1 MVYMNIRQLTY
12 YMAIYEY
19 KNLSHAASHCNV
31 AQSAISHHL
40 GNLEKDLGVQL
51 FIRKPRGME
60 PTAAGIKLYEH
71 AKLITRAIQSAE
83 QDIRQESDKIEG
95 DIALGLPYSVMKA
108 IGLPLMR
115 TVIKDYPGVR
125 LSLVESLSIGTFTSL
140 LSSEADIAFFYNP
153 QKDDRITMQ
162 RILEEKV
169 LCVGKPDVIGKEK
182 TDISFDELSALPV
195 LLLREGVS
203 TRAVIDRPGLISKLE
218 ARVPIHLNSVNGII
232 AGLLAGLGC
241 TLAPH
246 VFVSDHL
253 STETLHSR
261 SITNPSLTRH
271 LYIGHQKDR
280 PATRL
285 AEAITEL
292 LLNLISSEVRRG
304 NWHASLAE

>member
-1 MVYMNIRQLTY
+1 MNLKQLKY
-12 YMAIYEY
+12 YVSIYDH

-40 GNLEKDLGVQL
+40 SNLETELGVTL
-51 FIRKPRGME
+51 FLRKPRGME

-71 AKLITRAIQSAE
+71 AKLILRAVQSAE
-83 QDIRQESDKIEG
+83 QDIRLESEKLEG

-108 IGLPLMR
+108 IGLPLMH
-115 TVIKDYPGVR
+115 TIIKDYPYVR
-125 LSLVESLSIGTFTSL
+125 LSLVESLSIGTYANL
-140 LSSEADIAFFYNP
+140 LSSEVDIALFYNP

-169 LCVGKPDVIGKEK
+169 LCVGKPEVIGTSTE
-182 TDISFDELSALPV
+182 DITFDELSKFPV

-203 TRAVIDRPGLISKLE
+203 TRAVIDRPGLLGKLE

-232 AGLLAGLGC
+232 AGLQAGLGC

-253 STETLHSR
+253 QAGTLSARNIIHPDLS
-261 SITNPSLTRH
+261 RH

-280 PATRL
+280 PSTRL
-285 AEAITEL
+285 AEAMTA
-292 LLNLISSEVRRG
+292 LILKLIAREVANG
-304 NWHASLAE
+304 NWQARLATS